1 MEEKDQNAENVEGGE
16 QNQEGE
22 DGQNDEQEEGFNLD
36 GEGEGIDGLMDN
48 EGDGE
53 GGDKEEG
60 GEHEGGEN
68 EEGEEVED
76 DENEEGQEIE
86 DSQDIGASHEGSQG
100 AEGEGGEDSQNKE
113 NASHKLSNSSKGFND
128 QSNAGSQDQ
137 SHMEGD
143 DLGESN
149 EDDGEDEGLPPERKI
164 RYRLFKFINK
174 MRAECHIN
182 PYNIDLIAN
191 NLAMLY
197 ADYLLNN
204 KENEEELNNMAKA
217 LNFRGDFKVSS
228 LDSFIDSDG
237 GKPDTT
243 AMAKYMEF
251 ADDFYDVQA
260 TLIEFEEHCENI
272 LSENFNKVGIGMAL
286 NDMKVVVVNIF
297 CKREVTVDS
306 CSINVESGNII
317 IKGELNNEQYGA
329 YALRVISP
337 RAPTKTIVQITP
349 QHITPA
355 NIANKIRPFTAIFNN
370 IGRLLEDPE
379 PKNIE
384 IYIRVKPDM
393 IPYNKIFS
401 DKIRF
406 EDLTLG
412 AVIPLMP
419 FPSDKERKE
428 EKRQDI
434 KDEKVA
440 KDNLNLLA
448 DYERRKDEEKKR
460 RMKIDGYAYANKGEM
475 DEIQEEKDED
485 IDTSK
490 EESSVH
496 KSSKQQDSKINKS
509 KEDISED
516 FGVSGEKSENYEREV
531 QDLEASIEKL
541 KEDNELIQKK
551 INIIYEFRK
560 KEGREERNF
569 YKESNINE
577 STYAD
582 SLTSTAGLY
591 NDLNS
596 HKTKLDQDLKRYQ
609 QSIEEQEKRKQ
620 DVYEILM
627 KYKEELL
634 DNAETRKGTKIP
646 RAEIEYWLSREKQLE
661 DEIRDLRIQSFTKS
675 LEMNRLKK
683 ELKKMEDYFEG
694 LHIIDFEQLKIENNT
709 LTEKIEDRNEEI
721 HKLKNKINYTVQI
734 LAHLQEKSKFVSS
747 ENEIKK
753 TENENLKK
761 EIIEMKRKLTEKKEE
776 NDKKALKQLNEN
788 KKIDQ
793 INSVPLKNYYR
804 KTLQHIQELAVQID
818 QVSSQLLTYRQK
830 RRASKKDIT
839 DLLQRKER
847 MMREYKTLPKIE
859 EDSK

>member
-1 MEEKDQNAENVEGGE
+1 MEDDNQNAENNPDLEE
-16 QNQEGE
+16 QNNG
-22 DGQNDEQEEGFNLD
+22 
-36 GEGEGIDGLMDN
+36 N
-48 EGDGE
+48 EG
-53 GGDKEEG
+53 EEG
-60 GEHEGGEN
+60 GEEQGDDLNLGEN
-68 EEGEEVED
+68 LGGDDIIDNELGEPGEEGDVAEGEEVED
-76 DENEEGQEIE
+76 DEIEEGQEIE
-86 DSQDIGASHEGSQG
+86 DSKEIQDSELELKNGEEEQ
-100 AEGEGGEDSQNKE
+100 AEGEKDKGEN
-113 NASHKLSNSSKGFND
+113 SHVSSSKGFGD
-128 QSNAGSQDQ
+128 KSE
-137 SHMEGD
+137 EGAEHSKE
-143 DLGESN
+143 GEGELNESI

-174 MRAECHIN
+174 MREECHMT
-182 PYNIDLIAN
+182 PYKIDLIAN

-204 KENEEELNNMAKA
+204 KENEEELKNMAKA
-217 LNFRGDFKVSS
+217 LNFKADFKVSS
-228 LDSFIDSDG
+228 LDSFIDSDNG
-237 GKPDTT
+237 RPD
-243 AMAKYMEF
+243 ANPMAKYMEF

-260 TLIEFEEHCENI
+260 TLIEFEEHCDNI
-272 LSENFNKVGIGMAL
+272 LSDSFNKVGIGIAL
-286 NDMKVVVVNIF
+286 NDMKVVVVDIF
-297 CKREVTVDS
+297 LKREVTIDS
-306 CSINVESGNII
+306 CNINIDSGNIV
-317 IKGELNNEQYGA
+317 IKGELTDEQFGA
-329 YALRVISP
+329 YALRIVSP
-337 RAPTKTIVQITP
+337 SAPNKTIVNITP

-355 NIANKIRPFTAIFNN
+355 NINTKIRPFTAIFNN
-370 IGRLLEDPE
+370 VGRVLEDPE

-384 IYIRVKPDM
+384 IYIRVKPDL

-412 AVIPLMP
+412 AIIPLMP

-428 EKRQDI
+428 ERRQDM

-440 KDNLNLLA
+440 KDNLTLLA

-485 IDTSK
+485 ISSSN
-490 EESSVH
+490 EESSMH
-496 KSSKQQDSKINKS
+496 KSSKMQESKANKT
-509 KEDISED
+509 KEELSED
-516 FGVSGEKSENYEREV
+516 LGISGEKSENYEKEV
-531 QDLEASIEKL
+531 LDLEASIEKL
-541 KEDNELIQKK
+541 KEDNEQIQRK

-560 KEGREERNF
+560 KEGREEKNF

-596 HKTKLDQDLKRYQ
+596 HKQKLDQDLKRYQ
-609 QSIEEQEKRKQ
+609 LSIEEQEKRKQ

-646 RAEIEYWLSREKQLE
+646 RAEIEYWLEREKLLE
-661 DEIRDLRIQSFTKS
+661 EQVRTLRIQSFTKS

-721 HKLKNKINYTVQI
+721 HKLKKKINDTVQI

-753 TENENLKK
+753 SENDNLKK

-776 NDKKALKQLNEN
+776 NDKKAFKQLNEN

-793 INSVPLKNYYR
+793 INSGPLKNYYR
-804 KTLQHIQELAVQID
+804 KTLQHITELSVQID
-818 QVSSQLLTYRQK
+818 QVSKLLLEYRQK
-830 RRASKKDIT
+830 RRASKKDII

-847 MMREYKTLPKIE
+847 MMREFKTLPKIE
-859 EDSK
+859 EDE

>member
-1 MEEKDQNAENVEGGE
+1 MEDDNQNAENNPDLEE
-16 QNQEGE
+16 QNNG
-22 DGQNDEQEEGFNLD
+22 
-36 GEGEGIDGLMDN
+36 N
-48 EGDGE
+48 EG
-53 GGDKEEG
+53 EEG
-60 GEHEGGEN
+60 GEEQGDDLNLGEN
-68 EEGEEVED
+68 LGGDDIIDNELGEPGEEGDVAEGEEVED
-76 DENEEGQEIE
+76 DEIEEGQEIE
-86 DSQDIGASHEGSQG
+86 DSKEIQDSELELKNGEEEQ
-100 AEGEGGEDSQNKE
+100 AEGEKDKGEN
-113 NASHKLSNSSKGFND
+113 SHVSSSKGFGD
-128 QSNAGSQDQ
+128 KSE
-137 SHMEGD
+137 EGAEHSKE
-143 DLGESN
+143 GEGELNESI

-174 MRAECHIN
+174 MREECHMT
-182 PYNIDLIAN
+182 PYKIDLIAN

-204 KENEEELNNMAKA
+204 KENEEELKNMAKA
-217 LNFRGDFKVSS
+217 LNFKADFKVSS
-228 LDSFIDSDG
+228 LDSFIDSDNG
-237 GKPDTT
+237 RPD
-243 AMAKYMEF
+243 ANPMAKYMEF

-260 TLIEFEEHCENI
+260 TLIEFEEHCDNI
-272 LSENFNKVGIGMAL
+272 LSDSFNKVGIGIAL
-286 NDMKVVVVNIF
+286 NDMKVVVVDIF
-297 CKREVTVDS
+297 LKREVTIDS
-306 CSINVESGNII
+306 CNINIDSGNIV
-317 IKGELNNEQYGA
+317 IKGELTDEQFGA
-329 YALRVISP
+329 YALRIVSP
-337 RAPTKTIVQITP
+337 SAPNKTIVNITP

-355 NIANKIRPFTAIFNN
+355 NINTKIRPFTAIFNN
-370 IGRLLEDPE
+370 VGRVLEDPE

-384 IYIRVKPDM
+384 IYIRVKPDL

-412 AVIPLMP
+412 AIIPLMP

-428 EKRQDI
+428 ERRQDM

-440 KDNLNLLA
+440 KDNLTLLA

-485 IDTSK
+485 ISSSN
-490 EESSVH
+490 EESSMH
-496 KSSKQQDSKINKS
+496 KSSKVQESKANKS
-509 KEDISED
+509 KEELSED
-516 FGVSGEKSENYEREV
+516 LGISGEKSEDYEREIL
-531 QDLEASIEKL
+531 DLEASIEKL
-541 KEDNELIQKK
+541 KEDNEQIQRK

-560 KEGREERNF
+560 KEGREEKNF

-596 HKTKLDQDLKRYQ
+596 HKQKLDQDLKRYQ
-609 QSIEEQEKRKQ
+609 LSIEEQEKRKQ

-646 RAEIEYWLSREKQLE
+646 RAEIEYWLEREKLLE
-661 DEIRDLRIQSFTKS
+661 EQVRTLRIQSFTKS

-721 HKLKNKINYTVQI
+721 HKLKKKINDTVQI

-753 TENENLKK
+753 SENDNLKK

-776 NDKKALKQLNEN
+776 NDKKAFKQLNEN

-793 INSVPLKNYYR
+793 INSGPLKNYYR
-804 KTLQHIQELAVQID
+804 KTLQHITELSVQID
-818 QVSSQLLTYRQK
+818 QVSKLLLEYRQK
-830 RRASKKDIT
+830 RRASKKDII

-847 MMREYKTLPKIE
+847 MMREFKTLPKIE
-859 EDSK
+859 EDE

>member
-1 MEEKDQNAENVEGGE
+1 MEGENPTENNIDVEEQNPEMEGGGEEEEGNEE
-16 QNQEGE
+16 QGEDMNISGLRGDLENEEGE
-22 DGQNDEQEEGFNLD
+22 PGEEG
-36 GEGEGIDGLMDN
+36 EAV
-48 EGDGE
+48 
-53 GGDKEEG
+53 
-60 GEHEGGEN
+60 
-68 EEGEEVED
+68 EGEEVED

-86 DSQDIGASHEGSQG
+86 DSQEIQDSKLDIGDHEEEGEHAEEKKEGSR
-100 AEGEGGEDSQNKE
+100 AT
-113 NASHKLSNSSKGFND
+113 SSKGFGV
-128 QSNAGSQDQ
+128 QSEEGEEHSR
-137 SHMEGD
+137 EGGD
-143 DLGESN
+143 DLGESQ

-164 RYRLFKFINK
+164 RYRLFKFINR
-174 MRAECHIN
+174 MRAECHMT
-182 PYNIDLIAN
+182 PYHIDLIAN

-204 KENEEELNNMAKA
+204 KESEEELNNMAKA
-217 LNFRGDFKVSS
+217 LNFKAEFKVSS

-237 GKPDTT
+237 GRPDIN

-251 ADDFYDVQA
+251 ANDFYDVQA
-260 TLIEFEEHCENI
+260 TLVEFEEHCDNI
-272 LSENFNKVGIGMAL
+272 LSDNFNKVGIGIAL
-286 NDMKVVVVNIF
+286 NDMKVVVVDIF
-297 CKREVTVDS
+297 LKREVTVDS
-306 CSINVESGNII
+306 CSINGENGSII
-317 IKGELNNEQYGA
+317 IKGELTNEQFGA
-329 YALRVISP
+329 YALRIISP
-337 RAPTKTIVQITP
+337 SAPNKTIVHITP

-355 NIANKIRPFTAIFNN
+355 NITTKVRPFTAVFNN
-370 IGRLLEDPE
+370 VGKVLEDPE

-384 IYIRVKPDM
+384 IYIRVKPDL

-412 AVIPLMP
+412 AVVPLMP
-419 FPSDKERKE
+419 FPSDRERKE

-448 DYERRKDEEKKR
+448 DYERRKEEEKKR

-509 KEDISED
+509 KEELSED
-516 FGVSGEKSENYEREV
+516 YGVSAEKSENYEREV

-596 HKTKLDQDLKRYQ
+596 HKLKLDQDLKRYQ
-609 QSIEEQEKRKQ
+609 LSIEEQEKRKQ

-646 RAEIEYWLSREKQLE
+646 RSEIEGWLGREKLLE
-661 DEIRDLRIQSFTKS
+661 DELRNLRIQSFTKS

-721 HKLKNKINYTVQI
+721 HKLKNKINETVQI

-747 ENEIKK
+747 ENEVKK
-753 TENENLKK
+753 AENENLKK
-761 EIIEMKRKLTEKKEE
+761 EIIEMKKKLTEKKEE

-804 KTLQHIQELAVQID
+804 KTLLHIQELAVQID
-818 QVSSQLLTYRQK
+818 QVSKQLIEYRQ
-830 RRASKKDIT
+830 RRRGTKKDII
-839 DLLQRKER
+839 DLLQRKEK
-847 MMREYKTLPKIE
+847 MMREFRTLPKIE
-859 EDSK
+859 EDE

>member
-1 MEEKDQNAENVEGGE
+1 MEDDNQNAENNPDLEE
-16 QNQEGE
+16 QNNG
-22 DGQNDEQEEGFNLD
+22 
-36 GEGEGIDGLMDN
+36 N
-48 EGDGE
+48 EG
-53 GGDKEEG
+53 EEG
-60 GEHEGGEN
+60 GEEQGDDLNLGEN
-68 EEGEEVED
+68 LGGDDIIDNELGEPGEEGDVAEGEEVED
-76 DENEEGQEIE
+76 DEIEEGQEIE
-86 DSQDIGASHEGSQG
+86 DSKEIQDSELELKNGEEEQ
-100 AEGEGGEDSQNKE
+100 AEGEKDKGEN
-113 NASHKLSNSSKGFND
+113 SHVSSSKGFGD
-128 QSNAGSQDQ
+128 KSE
-137 SHMEGD
+137 EGAEHSKE
-143 DLGESN
+143 GEGELNESI

-174 MRAECHIN
+174 MREECHMT
-182 PYNIDLIAN
+182 PYKIDLIAN

-204 KENEEELNNMAKA
+204 KENEEELKNMAKA
-217 LNFRGDFKVSS
+217 LNFKADFKVSS
-228 LDSFIDSDG
+228 LDSFIDSDNG
-237 GKPDTT
+237 RPD
-243 AMAKYMEF
+243 ANPMAKYMEF

-260 TLIEFEEHCENI
+260 TLIEFEEHCDNI
-272 LSENFNKVGIGMAL
+272 LSDSFNKVGIGIAL
-286 NDMKVVVVNIF
+286 NDMKVVVVDIF
-297 CKREVTVDS
+297 LKREVTIDS
-306 CSINVESGNII
+306 CNINIDSGNIV
-317 IKGELNNEQYGA
+317 IKGELTDEQFGA
-329 YALRVISP
+329 YALRIVSP
-337 RAPTKTIVQITP
+337 SAPNKTIVNITP

-355 NIANKIRPFTAIFNN
+355 NINTKIRPFTAIFNN
-370 IGRLLEDPE
+370 VGRVLEDPE

-384 IYIRVKPDM
+384 IYIRVKPDL

-412 AVIPLMP
+412 AIIPLMP

-428 EKRQDI
+428 ERRQDM

-440 KDNLNLLA
+440 KDNLTLLA

-485 IDTSK
+485 ISSSN
-490 EESSVH
+490 EESSMH
-496 KSSKQQDSKINKS
+496 KSSKVQESKANKT
-509 KEDISED
+509 KEELSED
-516 FGVSGEKSENYEREV
+516 LGISGEKSENYEKEV
-531 QDLEASIEKL
+531 LDLEASIEKL
-541 KEDNELIQKK
+541 KEDNEQIQRK

-560 KEGREERNF
+560 KEGREEKNF

-596 HKTKLDQDLKRYQ
+596 HKQKLDQDLKRYQ
-609 QSIEEQEKRKQ
+609 LSIEEQEKRKQ

-646 RAEIEYWLSREKQLE
+646 RAEIEYWLEREKLLE
-661 DEIRDLRIQSFTKS
+661 EQVRTLRIQSFTKS

-721 HKLKNKINYTVQI
+721 HKLKKKINDTVQI

-753 TENENLKK
+753 SENDNLKK

-776 NDKKALKQLNEN
+776 NDKKAFKQLNEN

-793 INSVPLKNYYR
+793 INSGPLKNYYR
-804 KTLQHIQELAVQID
+804 KTLQHITELSVQID
-818 QVSSQLLTYRQK
+818 QVSKLLLEYRQK
-830 RRASKKDIT
+830 RRASKKDII

-847 MMREYKTLPKIE
+847 MMREFKTLPKIE
-859 EDSK
+859 EDE

>member
-1 MEEKDQNAENVEGGE
+1 
-16 QNQEGE
+16 
-22 DGQNDEQEEGFNLD
+22 
-36 GEGEGIDGLMDN
+36 
-48 EGDGE
+48 
-53 GGDKEEG
+53 
-60 GEHEGGEN
+60 
-68 EEGEEVED
+68 
-76 DENEEGQEIE
+76 
-86 DSQDIGASHEGSQG
+86 
-100 AEGEGGEDSQNKE
+100 
-113 NASHKLSNSSKGFND
+113 
-128 QSNAGSQDQ
+128 
-137 SHMEGD
+137 
-143 DLGESN
+143 
-149 EDDGEDEGLPPERKI
+149 
-164 RYRLFKFINK
+164 
-174 MRAECHIN
+174 MRAECHIS
-182 PYNIDLIAN
+182 PYSIDLIAN

-217 LNFRGDFKVSS
+217 LNFRGEFKVSF

-272 LSENFNKVGIGMAL
+272 LSENYNKVGIGMAL
-286 NDMKVVVVNIF
+286 NDMKVVVVNVF

-306 CSINVESGNII
+306 CSINAETGNII
-317 IKGELNNEQYGA
+317 VKGELNNEQYGA
-329 YALRVISP
+329 YALRVVSP
-337 RAPTKTIVQITP
+337 VAPNKTIIQITP

-355 NIANKIRPFTAIFNN
+355 NISNKIRPFTANFNN
-370 IGRLLEDPE
+370 IGKLLEDPE

-412 AVIPLMP
+412 AIIPLMN
-419 FPSDKERKE
+419 FPSDRERKE
-428 EKRQDI
+428 EKRQDA
-434 KDEKVA
+434 KDDKAA
-440 KDNLNLLA
+440 KDNLTLLA
-448 DYERRKDEEKKR
+448 DYERRKEEEKKR

-475 DEIQEEKDED
+475 DEIQEENDED
-485 IDTSK
+485 VDSSK
-490 EESSVH
+490 DESSVN
-496 KSSKQQDSKINKS
+496 KSSKHYDSKANKS
-509 KEDISED
+509 QNEMSDD
-516 FGVSGEKSENYEREV
+516 YNLSGEKSENYEREL
-531 QDLEASIEKL
+531 QDLETANEKL

-560 KEGREERNF
+560 KEGREEKNF

-646 RAEIEYWLSREKQLE
+646 RAEIENWLSTEKRLE
-661 DEIRDLRIQSFTKS
+661 DDIRDLRIQSFTKS

-793 INSVPLKNYYR
+793 INSIPLKNYYR
-804 KTLQHIQELAVQID
+804 KTLLHIQELAKQID
-818 QVSSQLLTYRQK
+818 QVSSQLLVYRQK

-859 EDSK
+859 EES

>member
-1 MEEKDQNAENVEGGE
+1 MLFNQKKMEGEEPNVEGEE

-22 DGQNDEQEEGFNLD
+22 EGQNEDQEEVINLD
-36 GEGEGIDGLMDN
+36 NEGGIDGLVDN
-48 EGDGE
+48 EGE
-53 GGDKEEG
+53 GGDEEG

-76 DENEEGQEIE
+76 DEGEEGQEIE
-86 DSQDIGASHEGSQG
+86 DSQDRGTSREGSQAG
-100 AEGEGGEDSQNKE
+100 EEGENEGKE
-113 NASHKLSNSSKGFND
+113 NASQNITNSSKAFND
-128 QSNAGSQDQ
+128 QSKADSQEH
-137 SHMEGD
+137 SNVED

-204 KENEEELNNMAKA
+204 KENEEELNKMAKA
-217 LNFRGDFKVSS
+217 LNFKGEFKVSS

-317 IKGELNNEQYGA
+317 VKGELNNEQYGA

-337 RAPTKTIVQITP
+337 LAPTKTLVQITP

-412 AVIPLMP
+412 AVVPLMS
-419 FPSDKERKE
+419 FPSDREKKE
-428 EKRQDI
+428 ERRQDI
-434 KDEKVA
+434 KDEKTA
-440 KDNLNLLA
+440 KDNLTLLA

-475 DEIQEEKDED
+475 DEIQEEVDED
-485 IDTSK
+485 VDSSK
-490 EESSVH
+490 EESSGN
-496 KSSKQQDSKINKS
+496 KSSKHFESKANKS
-509 KEDISED
+509 QNEVSED
-516 FGVSGEKSENYEREV
+516 YNMSGEKSENYEREL
-531 QDLEASIEKL
+531 QDLETANEKL
-541 KEDNELIQKK
+541 KEDNEIIQKK

-661 DEIRDLRIQSFTKS
+661 DEIKELRIQSFTK
-675 LEMNRLKK
+675 NRLKK

-818 QVSSQLLTYRQK
+818 QVSSQLLIYRQK
-830 RRASKKDIT
+830 RKASKKDIT

-847 MMREYKTLPKIE
+847 MMREFKTLPKIE

>member
-1 MEEKDQNAENVEGGE
+1 MEGDNENNIDGEDQNPEMEGGE
-16 QNQEGE
+16 EG
-22 DGQNDEQEEGFNLD
+22 NDEQGEEIDIGNLKGELEND
-36 GEGEGIDGLMDN
+36 EGEGEAEAEGEPGE
-48 EGDGE
+48 EGDVA
-53 GGDKEEG
+53 
-60 GEHEGGEN
+60 
-68 EEGEEVED
+68 EGEEVED
-76 DENEEGQEIE
+76 DENEEGQELE
-86 DSQDIGASHEGSQG
+86 DSQEVQDSKLEVGDREDEEEQ
-100 AEGEGGEDSQNKE
+100 AEGDGKKDER
-113 NASHKLSNSSKGFND
+113 SHATSSKGFGV
-128 QSNAGSQDQ
+128 QSDEGEEHSG
-137 SHMEGD
+137 EGGD

-174 MRAECHIN
+174 MRTDCHMT
-182 PYNIDLIAN
+182 PYHIDLIAN

-217 LNFRGDFKVSS
+217 LNFKAEFKVSS

-237 GKPDTT
+237 GRPDIN

-260 TLIEFEEHCENI
+260 TLVEFEEHCDNI
-272 LSENFNKVGIGMAL
+272 LSDNFNKVGIGIAL
-286 NDMKVVVVNIF
+286 NDMKVVVVDIF
-297 CKREVTVDS
+297 LKREVTIDS
-306 CSINVESGNII
+306 CSINPENGSII
-317 IKGELNNEQYGA
+317 LKGELTNEQFGA
-329 YALRVISP
+329 YALRIISP
-337 RAPTKTIVQITP
+337 SAPTKTIVHITP

-355 NIANKIRPFTAIFNN
+355 NISTKIRPFTAVFNN
-370 IGRLLEDPE
+370 IGKVLEDPE

-384 IYIRVKPDM
+384 IYIRVKPDL

-412 AVIPLMP
+412 AVVPLMP
-419 FPSDKERKE
+419 FPSDRERKE

-448 DYERRKDEEKKR
+448 DYERRKEEEKKR

-490 EESSVH
+490 EESSEH
-496 KSSKQQDSKINKS
+496 KSSKHQESKMNKS
-509 KEDISED
+509 KEELSED

-551 INIIYEFRK
+551 INLVYEFRK

-596 HKTKLDQDLKRYQ
+596 HKLKLDQDLKRYQ

-646 RAEIEYWLSREKQLE
+646 RVEIENWLGREKLLE
-661 DEIRDLRIQSFTKS
+661 DELRNLRIQSFTKS

-721 HKLKNKINYTVQI
+721 HKLKNKINNTVQV

-793 INSVPLKNYYR
+793 INSLPLKNYYR
-804 KTLQHIQELAVQID
+804 KTLIHIQELAVQID
-818 QVSSQLLTYRQK
+818 QVSKQLIEYRQ
-830 RRASKKDIT
+830 RRRGTKKDII
-839 DLLQRKER
+839 DLLQRKEK
-847 MMREYKTLPKIE
+847 MMREFKTLPKIE
-859 EDSK
+859 EDE

>member
-1 MEEKDQNAENVEGGE
+1 MEDDNQNAENNPDLEE
-16 QNQEGE
+16 QNNG
-22 DGQNDEQEEGFNLD
+22 
-36 GEGEGIDGLMDN
+36 N
-48 EGDGE
+48 EG
-53 GGDKEEG
+53 EEG
-60 GEHEGGEN
+60 GEEQGDDLNLGEN
-68 EEGEEVED
+68 LGGDDIIDNELGEPGEEGDVAEGEEVED
-76 DENEEGQEIE
+76 DEIEEGQEIE
-86 DSQDIGASHEGSQG
+86 DSKEIQDSELELKNGEEEQ
-100 AEGEGGEDSQNKE
+100 AEGEKDKGEN
-113 NASHKLSNSSKGFND
+113 SHVSSSKGFGD
-128 QSNAGSQDQ
+128 KSE
-137 SHMEGD
+137 EGAEHSKE
-143 DLGESN
+143 GEGELNESI

-174 MRAECHIN
+174 MREECHMT
-182 PYNIDLIAN
+182 PYKIDLIAN

-204 KENEEELNNMAKA
+204 KENEEELKNMAKA
-217 LNFRGDFKVSS
+217 LNFKADFKVSS
-228 LDSFIDSDG
+228 LDSFIDSDNG
-237 GKPDTT
+237 RPD
-243 AMAKYMEF
+243 ANPMAKYMEF

-260 TLIEFEEHCENI
+260 TLIEFEEHCDNI
-272 LSENFNKVGIGMAL
+272 LSDSFNKVGIGIAL
-286 NDMKVVVVNIF
+286 NDMKVVVVDIF
-297 CKREVTVDS
+297 LKREVTIDS
-306 CSINVESGNII
+306 CNINIDSGNIV
-317 IKGELNNEQYGA
+317 IKGELTDEQFGA
-329 YALRVISP
+329 YALRIVSP
-337 RAPTKTIVQITP
+337 SAPNKTIVNITP

-355 NIANKIRPFTAIFNN
+355 NINTKIRPFTAIFNN
-370 IGRLLEDPE
+370 VGRVLEDPE

-384 IYIRVKPDM
+384 IYIRVKPDL

-412 AVIPLMP
+412 AIIPLMP

-428 EKRQDI
+428 ERRQDM

-440 KDNLNLLA
+440 KDNLTLLA

-485 IDTSK
+485 ISSSN
-490 EESSVH
+490 EESSMH
-496 KSSKQQDSKINKS
+496 KSSKMQESKANKT
-509 KEDISED
+509 KEELSED
-516 FGVSGEKSENYEREV
+516 LGISGEKSENYEREIL
-531 QDLEASIEKL
+531 DLEASIEKL
-541 KEDNELIQKK
+541 KEDNEQIQRK

-560 KEGREERNF
+560 KEGREEKNF

-596 HKTKLDQDLKRYQ
+596 HKQKLDQDLKRYQ
-609 QSIEEQEKRKQ
+609 LSIEEQEKRKQ

-646 RAEIEYWLSREKQLE
+646 RAEIEYWLEREKLLE
-661 DEIRDLRIQSFTKS
+661 EQVRTLRIQSFTKS

-721 HKLKNKINYTVQI
+721 HKLKKKINDTVQI

-753 TENENLKK
+753 SENDNLKK

-776 NDKKALKQLNEN
+776 NDKKAFKQLNEN

-793 INSVPLKNYYR
+793 INSGPLKNYYR
-804 KTLQHIQELAVQID
+804 KTLQHITELSVQID
-818 QVSSQLLTYRQK
+818 QVSKLLLEYRQK
-830 RRASKKDIT
+830 RRASKKDII

-847 MMREYKTLPKIE
+847 MMREFKTLPKIE
-859 EDSK
+859 EDE

>member
-1 MEEKDQNAENVEGGE
+1 MEGENPTE
-16 QNQEGE
+16 NNPEGE
-22 DGQNDEQEEGFNLD
+22 DQNPEMEGEEGNEDQGNEDIGNEEQGEDINIENLR
-36 GEGEGIDGLMDN
+36 
-48 EGDGE
+48 GDL
-53 GGDKEEG
+53 
-60 GEHEGGEN
+60 EN
-68 EEGEEVED
+68 EEGEQGEEADAVEGEEIED
-76 DENEEGQEIE
+76 NENEEGQEVE
-86 DSQDIGASHEGSQG
+86 DSQDMQGSNLDIG
-100 AEGEGGEDSQNKE
+100 EGEEEQGDGEQKEIHSQI
-113 NASHKLSNSSKGFND
+113 SSSKGIGK
-128 QSNAGSQDQ
+128 QSEEGEEHSNAV
-137 SHMEGD
+137 GD

-164 RYRLFKFINK
+164 RYRLFKFINR
-174 MRAECHIN
+174 MRDECHME
-182 PYNIDLIAN
+182 PYHIDLIAN

-217 LNFRGDFKVSS
+217 LNFKAEFKVSS

-237 GKPDTT
+237 GRPDIN

-260 TLIEFEEHCENI
+260 TLVEFEEHCDNI
-272 LSENFNKVGIGMAL
+272 LSDNFNKVGIGIAL
-286 NDMKVVVVNIF
+286 NDMKVVVVDIF
-297 CKREVTVDS
+297 LKREVTVDS
-306 CSINVESGNII
+306 CSINLDSGNIL
-317 IKGELNNEQYGA
+317 IKGELTNEQYGA
-329 YALRVISP
+329 YALRLVSP
-337 RAPTKTIVQITP
+337 SAPNKTIVHITP

-355 NIANKIRPFTAIFNN
+355 NISTKIRPFTAVFNN
-370 IGRLLEDPE
+370 VGKVLEDPE

-419 FPSDKERKE
+419 FPSDRERKE
-428 EKRQDI
+428 ERRQDI
-434 KDEKVA
+434 KDEKIA

-448 DYERRKDEEKKR
+448 DYERRKEEEKKR

-475 DEIQEEKDED
+475 DEIVEEKDED
-485 IDTSK
+485 VDTSK
-490 EESSVH
+490 EESSEN
-496 KSSKQQDSKINKS
+496 KSSKQKDSKSNKS
-509 KEDISED
+509 KDEISED

-551 INIIYEFRK
+551 INLIYEFRK

-596 HKTKLDQDLKRYQ
+596 HKLKLDQDLKRYQ

-646 RAEIEYWLSREKQLE
+646 RAEIEGWLGREKQLE
-661 DEIRDLRIQSFTKS
+661 DDLRALRIQSFTKS

-721 HKLKNKINYTVQI
+721 HKLKNKINETVQI

-793 INSVPLKNYYR
+793 INSIPLKNYYR
-804 KTLQHIQELAVQID
+804 KTLLHIQELAVQID
-818 QVSSQLLTYRQK
+818 QVSKQLLEYRQ
-830 RRASKKDIT
+830 RRRGTKKDII
-839 DLLQRKER
+839 DLLQRKEK
-847 MMREYKTLPKIE
+847 MMREFKTLPKIE
-859 EDSK
+859 EDE

>member
-1 MEEKDQNAENVEGGE
+1 MEEQEPNAENL
-16 QNQEGE
+16 EGE
-22 DGQNDEQEEGFNLD
+22 EGQNEDQEEVINLD
-36 GEGEGIDGLMDN
+36 NEGGIDGLVDN
-48 EGDGE
+48 EGE
-53 GGDKEEG
+53 GGDEEG

-76 DENEEGQEIE
+76 DEGEEGQEIE
-86 DSQDIGASHEGSQG
+86 DSQDRGTSREGSRAG
-100 AEGEGGEDSQNKE
+100 EEGENEGKE
-113 NASHKLSNSSKGFND
+113 NASQNITNSSKAFND
-128 QSNAGSQDQ
+128 QSKADSQEH
-137 SHMEGD
+137 SNVED

-204 KENEEELNNMAKA
+204 KENEEELNKMAKA
-217 LNFRGDFKVSS
+217 LNFKGEFKVSS

-272 LSENFNKVGIGMAL
+272 LSESFNKVGIGMAL

-317 IKGELNNEQYGA
+317 VKGELNNEQYGA

-337 RAPTKTIVQITP
+337 LAPTKTLVQITP

-412 AVIPLMP
+412 AVVPLMS
-419 FPSDKERKE
+419 FPSDREKKE
-428 EKRQDI
+428 ERRQDI
-434 KDEKVA
+434 KDEKTA
-440 KDNLNLLA
+440 KDNLTLLA

-475 DEIQEEKDED
+475 DEIQEEVDEDVDSSKDE
-485 IDTSK
+485 
-490 EESSVH
+490 SSGN
-496 KSSKQQDSKINKS
+496 KSSKHLESKANKS
-509 KEDISED
+509 QNEVSED
-516 FGVSGEKSENYEREV
+516 YNMSGEKSENYEREL
-531 QDLEASIEKL
+531 QDLETANEKL
-541 KEDNELIQKK
+541 KEDNEIIQKK

-661 DEIRDLRIQSFTKS
+661 DEIKELRIQSFTKS

-793 INSVPLKNYYR
+793 INSLPLKNYYR

-818 QVSSQLLTYRQK
+818 QVSSQLLIYRQK

-847 MMREYKTLPKIE
+847 MMREFKTLPKIE

>member
-1 MEEKDQNAENVEGGE
+1 MEEEENNKDLVETNQKIDENDDQIDSNIKNNPLEIP
-16 QNQEGE
+16 E
-22 DGQNDEQEEGFNLD
+22 DQQ
-36 GEGEGIDGLMDN
+36 
-48 EGDGE
+48 
-53 GGDKEEG
+53 
-60 GEHEGGEN
+60 N
-68 EEGEEVED
+68 EEGEEIED
-76 DENEEGQEIE
+76 DEEGEEIE
-86 DSQDIGASHEGSQG
+86 DEQDIPNNEF
-100 AEGEGGEDSQNKE
+100 ENKE
-113 NASHKLSNSSKGFND
+113 EEEQNSEEEKVQENRSQVSSSKGFREK
-128 QSNAGSQDQ
+128 SESGETKSQQ
-137 SHMEGD
+137 EES
-143 DLGESN
+143 LGESN
-149 EDDGEDEGLPPERKI
+149 EDEDDDETLPPERKI

-174 MRAECHIN
+174 MRIECHMI
-182 PYNIDLIAN
+182 PYTNDLLAN

-197 ADYLLNN
+197 ANYLLNN
-204 KENEEELNNMAKA
+204 KENEEELKNLAKK
-217 LNFRGDFKVSS
+217 LNIRADYKVSS

-237 GKPDTT
+237 IKLDKNS
-243 AMAKYMEF
+243 MKKYKEF
-251 ADDFYDVQA
+251 ADEFFDVQA
-260 TLIEFEEHCENI
+260 TLIEFQEHGNNI
-272 LSENFNKVGIGMAL
+272 LSEKFNTVGIGMAI
-286 NDMKVVVVNIF
+286 NEMKVVVVNIF
-297 CKREVTVDS
+297 LRREIMVNS
-306 CSINVESGNII
+306 CSINFYNGSII
-317 IKGELNNEQYGA
+317 INGELMNDQYGA
-329 YALRVISP
+329 YAARIINPSNP
-337 RAPTKTIVQITP
+337 NKSIAFITP
-349 QHITPA
+349 QHITPSNA
-355 NIANKIRPFTAIFNN
+355 TNKIRPFTAAFNN
-370 IGRLLEDPE
+370 VERVLEDQE

-384 IYIRVKPDM
+384 IYIRVKPDL
-393 IPYNKIFS
+393 IPYSRIFS
-401 DKIRF
+401 DKIHF
-406 EDLTLG
+406 EDLALG
-412 AVIPLMP
+412 AVIPLIS
-419 FPSDKERKE
+419 FPNDKERKE
-428 EKRQDI
+428 EKRQDK
-434 KDEKVA
+434 KDEKVEN
-440 KDNLNLLA
+440 DHLELLA
-448 DYERRKDEEKKR
+448 DYEKRKDEEKKR

-596 HKTKLDQDLKRYQ
+596 HKLKLDQDLKRYQ

-646 RAEIEYWLSREKQLE
+646 RAEIENWLGREKELE
-661 DEIRDLRIQSFTKS
+661 DELRNLRIQSFTKS

-721 HKLKNKINYTVQI
+721 HKLKNKINNTVQV

-793 INSVPLKNYYR
+793 INSLPLKNYYR

-818 QVSSQLLTYRQK
+818 QVSKQLIEYRQ
-830 RRASKKDIT
+830 RRRGTKKDIT
-839 DLLQRKER
+839 DLLQRKEK
-847 MMREYKTLPKIE
+847 MMREFRTLPKIE
-859 EDSK
+859 EDE